1 MNITLDAKLSSSPV
15 ADTDRT
21 TTYKTTA
28 DSLQVGNSGY
38 SLDITDN
45 KVMDDKAYQ
54 GHGLTAQDIMSK
66 AAPFANWRRRRKNI
80 QPDVGDR
87 QQKDGRP
94 DNGV

>member
-66 AAPFANWRRRRKNI
+66 AGNTNVKA
-80 QPDVGDR
+80 
-87 QQKDGRP
+87 QKDL
-94 DNGV
+94 

>member
-54 GHGLTAQDIMSK
+54 GSRI
-66 AAPFANWRRRRKNI
+66 
-80 QPDVGDR
+80 DR
-87 QQKDGRP
+87 TGYYVEGREHKC
-94 DNGV
+94 

>member
-38 SLDITDN
+38 SLDIIADL
-45 KVMDDKAYQ
+45 KQA
-54 GHGLTAQDIMSK
+54 LE
-66 AAPFANWRRRRKNI
+66 AAKTE
-80 QPDVGDR
+80 
-87 QQKDGRP
+87 
-94 DNGV
+94 

>member
-38 SLDITDN
+38 SLDIIKLWMTRRIRVTD
-45 KVMDDKAYQ
+45 
-54 GHGLTAQDIMSK
+54 
-66 AAPFANWRRRRKNI
+66 
-80 QPDVGDR
+80 
-87 QQKDGRP
+87 
-94 DNGV
+94 

>member
-1 MNITLDAKLSSSPV
+1 MNITLDTKLSSSPV

-21 TTYKTTA
+21 TAYKATA

-54 GHGLTAQDIMSK
+54 GHGLTTQDIML
-66 AAPFANWRRRRKNI
+66 
-80 QPDVGDR
+80 
-87 QQKDGRP
+87 RP
-94 DNGV
+94 KKTL

>member
-1 MNITLDAKLSSSPV
+1 MNITLDTKLSSSPV

-21 TTYKTTA
+21 TAYKTTA

-54 GHGLTAQDIMSK
+54 DHGLTTQDIMSK
-66 AAPFANWRRRRKNI
+66 AGNTHVKA
-80 QPDVGDR
+80 
-87 QQKDGRP
+87 
-94 DNGV
+94 

>member
-45 KVMDDKAYQ
+45 KVMDDKA
-54 GHGLTAQDIMSK
+54 
-66 AAPFANWRRRRKNI
+66 
-80 QPDVGDR
+80 
-87 QQKDGRP
+87 
-94 DNGV
+94 

>member
-38 SLDITDN
+38 SRI
-45 KVMDDKAYQ
+45 
-54 GHGLTAQDIMSK
+54 
-66 AAPFANWRRRRKNI
+66 
-80 QPDVGDR
+80 DR
-87 QQKDGRP
+87 TGYYVEGREHKC
-94 DNGV
+94 